1 VSGSLVADL
10 GIGPETWLF
19 LSLVGCVMLFFKF
32 SRVWSVRNLD
42 LLLLFV
48 LAPGLMSLVGH
59 GGTASQQPWISFVL
73 LFAGSAC
80 WLVRCVVDLGLTR
93 RPLLEP
99 NLNAAGLACLLIAIL
114 TLLIAETV
122 SLTVNEG
129 VQRNPANA
137 GSAREG
143 AQSGSKAGEATVEV
157 VLKHAPL
164 PGLLRAKPPR
174 VILSRVLA
182 SLAHIGMVC
191 ALIATGWWHFNRPI
205 TGLAMATCYLI
216 MPYTRIALVDSG
228 QLVPAALVVTAV
240 AFYNR
245 PALAGGLIGVASG
258 WMPACLGL
266 IPLWAGFYRG
276 RGTIR
281 FLAAAVPII
290 AVCGGLGWYFPE
302 LAAFA
307 RDLGARSLTEAGLVP
322 NAAPPA
328 SGSFWT
334 GLDVSYRLPVII
346 AYIALVMITTIW
358 PAEKNLGELVAL
370 SAAQLVA
377 SQFWYLADGGT
388 LVLLYLPLVLQ
399 MMFRP
404 NLAAKR
410 ALVLEPRAGSRRR
423 AA

>member
-1 VSGSLVADL
+1 VSGALVADL

-19 LSLVGCVMLFFKF
+19 LSLVGCVTLYFKF

-42 LLLLFV
+42 LLLLFA

-59 GGTASQQPWISFVL
+59 GGTASEQPQISFVL

-80 WLVRCVVDLGLTR
+80 WLVRCLVDLGLTR

-99 NLNAAGLACLLIAIL
+99 NLNASGLACLLIAIL
-114 TLLIAETV
+114 GLLIAETV

-129 VQRNPANA
+129 VIRNPAKA
-137 GSAREG
+137 GSSMDQ
-143 AQSGSKAGEATVEV
+143 AQSGSTAGDATVNSM
-157 VLKHAPL
+157 LQHAPL
-164 PGLLRAKPPR
+164 PGTLKSHPPK

-182 SLAHIGMVC
+182 SLAHVGMVC

-216 MPYTRIALVDSG
+216 MPYTRMELVDSG

-245 PALAGGLIGVASG
+245 PALAGGLIGAASG

-266 IPLWAGFYRG
+266 IPLWAGFYGG
-276 RGTIR
+276 RGTFR
-281 FLAAAVPII
+281 FLAVAIPLLAI
-290 AVCGGLGWYFPE
+290 CGGLGWFFPE

-322 NAAPPA
+322 NAPAPT
-328 SGSFWT
+328 SGSYWT

-346 AYIALVMITTIW
+346 AYIALVLLTMIW
-358 PAEKNLGELVAL
+358 PTQKNLGELVAL

-388 LVLLYLPLVLQ
+388 LVLLYLPLVLL

-404 NLAAKR
+404 NLATKR
-410 ALVLEPRAGSRRR
+410 ALILQPRTGAKRR